1 MSTPSPSTSTQSPGP
16 SQAPVPAPA
25 VTVVSP
31 CPHTPTCPPPAC
43 LPPSLRPSA
52 SPAPSQ
58 PTSSKP
64 ASGQKGDGAKGGY
77 EAVAGSIDKF
87 AGSISGAAQGVNQVK
102 EYTPRFE
109 GVDLAPLAGVP
120 LVGLMFVNR
129 FNRISDS
136 WKDSAGILHN
146 LLQTDS
152 GKIAMAANNYRNAER
167 PGGGS

>member
-1 MSTPSPSTSTQSPGP
+1 M
-16 SQAPVPAPA
+16 
-25 VTVVSP
+25 TVVSP
-31 CPHTPTCPPPAC
+31 CPHVPKCPPPAC
-43 LPPSLRPSA
+43 LPPALRPSP
-52 SPAPSQ
+52 SPSPSPSKPAPSQ
-58 PTSSKP
+58 
-64 ASGQKGDGAKGGY
+64 KGDGTKGGY

-109 GVDLAPLAGVP
+109 GMDLAPLAGVP

-146 LLQTDS
+146 VLRTDS
-152 GKIAMAANNYRNAER
+152 GKITMAARNYRDAER